1 MTHNFSFLE
10 HQILG
15 YVDDEPI
22 DSSMLSLIHNR
33 SDKLDVHV
41 ILFKRSDISC
51 IIDII
56 HCLNHSIP
64 FIIIDS
70 AWPELYQNRIIDMV
84 THNYNDS
91 FEDCFFIATSGTTS
105 MPKIV
110 VHRISSVFVSARR
123 SLDHQ
128 PIHSDARFI
137 VSLSL
142 ATMGGILSLVKALV
156 SDVVFLF
163 TKGLWLNLIDSPGLY
178 CFALVPQQLQ
188 RLSDYIQKHP
198 SYLNR
203 IDFILTGGDFVL
215 NTLHSTGLKLLL
227 PVVYSYGST
236 ETCGQVSGTNFY
248 LPQYSSGAP
257 LNNVSIDS
265 IDGRLWIQTDTNAL
279 GYFTDDQFISLPLHN
294 DGFLTNDIVDI
305 QSDSQFIILGR
316 VDFLFQSGSYLIN
329 PFVIEHCILSHE
341 SILYAC
347 VIPVNDM
354 RLGQVPLAFIDAN
367 LDEELLVDFCRNE
380 LPDYMVPKK
389 WLPWPTS
396 IAYDQA
402 SARRLLMN
410 YYSDLIIKQ

>member
-1 MTHNFSFLE
+1 MTQNFSFLE

-22 DSSMLSLIHNR
+22 DSSMLSSIANR
-33 SDKLDVHV
+33 KDESDVHV

-70 AWPELYQNRIIDMV
+70 VWPVAYQNQIIKMV

-105 MPKIV
+105 LPKIV
-110 VHRISSVFVSARR
+110 VHRISSLFISARR

-142 ATMGGILSLVKALV
+142 ATMGGILSLVKSLV

-163 TKGLWLNLIDSPGLY
+163 TKGLWLNWIDSPGLY

-188 RLSDYIQKHP
+188 RLSDYIQEHP

-203 IDFILTGGDFVL
+203 IDFILTGGDFVS
-215 NTLHSTGLKLLL
+215 NSLHSTVLDLWL

-236 ETCGQVSGTNFY
+236 ETCGQVSGTNFHS
-248 LPQYSSGAP
+248 PHYSCGVP
-257 LNNVSIDS
+257 LHNVSIDL
-265 IDGRLWIQTDTNAL
+265 IDDRLWIQSDTNAL
-279 GYFTDDQFISLPLHN
+279 GYFTDDQFIPLPLHN

-305 QSDSQFIILGR
+305 QFDSQFIILGR

-329 PFVIEHCILSHE
+329 PFVIERCILNHDL
-341 SILYAC
+341 IQHAC
-347 VIPVNDM
+347 VIPVNDDPNF
-354 RLGQVPLAFIDAN
+354 G
-367 LDEELLVDFCRNE
+367 
-380 LPDYMVPKK
+380 
-389 WLPWPTS
+389 TS
-396 IAYDQA
+396 TIGGC
-402 SARRLLMN
+402 
-410 YYSDLIIKQ
+410 